1 MPLLRKQF
9 RNVEMYGYFVILN
22 CTDADEQGMSI
33 I

>member
-1 MPLLRKQF
+1 
-9 RNVEMYGYFVILN
+9 MYGYFVILN